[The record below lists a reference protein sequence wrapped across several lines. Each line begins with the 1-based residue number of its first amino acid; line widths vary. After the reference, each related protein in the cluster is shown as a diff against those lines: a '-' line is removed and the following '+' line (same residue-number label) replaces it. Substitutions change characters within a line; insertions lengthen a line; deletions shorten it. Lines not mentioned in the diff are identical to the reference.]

1 MKSQFSFLRSFL
13 LMIILSVLVGACS
26 KDDEP
31 TGPDVVIPVY
41 SGGAFICNEGAF
53 MQGNATLDFFSFT
66 TKSVVNN
73 VFQSINQ
80 RPVGDVLQSM
90 SVIGDYGYLVVNNS
104 NKIEVVKM
112 IDMKEAGVIEEVT
125 APRYLIAAENTKA
138 YVSQWGDGGK
148 VKVVDLNTFK
158 VVKTI
163 EVGEGPEQMIRFNNM
178 IYVANGGG
186 WAADSTITVIN
197 PANDVVVGTIEVG
210 YNPKAFAVDA
220 GGALWVLCYGHV
232 AYDPVTWA
240 IVKEM
245 PSKLIK
251 LNGTSLG
258 VEKEIVISQ
267 SAHPAMLAASPDRK
281 TFYYGGGYGFMGIYA
296 MDNQSNTIPAEPIS
310 DKYFYG
316 FGVSAT
322 NGQILALEAPTFTDP
337 GILHHLSYDG
347 KPLGQYQTG
356 IGPNSVVFY

>member
-1 MKSQFSFLRSFL
+1 MTFLRSFL
-13 LMIILSVLVGACS
+13 LLAMLAGLVAACN

-31 TGPDVVIPVY
+31 SGPDVVTPVY

-53 MQGNATLDFFSFT
+53 MQGNASLDFFSFA

-90 SVIGDYGYLVVNNS
+90 SIIGDYGYLVVNNS
-104 NKIEVVKM
+104 NKVEVVTM
-112 IDMKEAGVIEEVT
+112 VDMKEAGVIEEVT
-125 APRYLIAAENTKA
+125 APRYLVAAGNAKA

-148 VKVVDLNTFK
+148 VKVIDLNTFK

-163 EVGEGPEQMIRFNNM
+163 EAGEGPEQMVRFNNM

-186 WAADSTITVIN
+186 WTADSTITVIN
-197 PANDVVVGTIEVG
+197 PENDVVVGTIEVG

-220 GGALWVLCYGHV
+220 GGSLWVLCYGHV
-232 AYDPVTWA
+232 VYDPVTWA
-240 IVKEM
+240 VVKEM

-258 VEKEIVISQ
+258 IEKELTISE
-267 SAHPAMLAASPDRK
+267 SAHPAVLAASPDRN

-296 MDNQSNTIPAEPIS
+296 MNNQTNTLPAEPIS

-316 FGVSAT
+316 FGVSAA
-322 NGQILALEAPTFTDP
+322 NGEILALEAPTFTDP
-337 GILHHLSYDG
+337 GVLHHLSADG
-347 KPLGQYQTG
+347 QQIGQHQTG
-356 IGPNSVVFY
+356 IGPTSVVFY